1 MREHIE
7 ARTDTL
13 CEQPWRRFGEAD
25 TRALLELLEPVGPRF
40 MARVDAT
47 AGPEWM
53 PAARDRR

>member
-1 MREHIE
+1 MRERIE

-13 CEQPWRRFGEAD
+13 CERPWRRFGETN

-40 MARVDAT
+40 MTRVDTT